1 MKIKSWLRFLIISC
15 LTFNITQAYCQPR
28 ECDDKIILGRVET
41 VILPQQNITL
51 NAKLDSGASMTSI
64 SARNIHIFVSDSNYW
79 VEFTLTTNN
88 QGGKIIL
95 KRPLKRY
102 VHILKRSE
110 ENEYSDVNQYST
122 RPVIDLQICIGSAK
136 LTTEVNLIDRMA
148 FKYPMLLGANTL
160 KKINALIDVNREH
173 LITTHCPKS

>member
-1 MKIKSWLRFLIISC
+1 M
-15 LTFNITQAYCQPR
+15 
-28 ECDDKIILGRVET
+28 
-41 VILPQQNITL
+41 
-51 NAKLDSGASMTSI
+51 
-64 SARNIHIFVSDSNYW
+64 
-79 VEFTLTTNN
+79 EFTLTTNN